1 MYSNGVSHLTVEDDI
16 QGVDAIVKWL
26 SCNSR
31 NAVVPYQSC
40 NLIILILLIEM
51 LRFFNESKRST
62 AVPKRRYYAW
72 DTTSEE
78 QFLLVFLIKIH
89 LLKPWGMGQ
98 TVITGRARLGGIPMG
113 VIVPEARTVEYTIP
127 ADPASPLSTEQVV
140 KQAGGVWFP
149 DSAYKTSQAIHDFNR
164 EGLPLSYLL
173 TGGLSGGQRDMFD
186 EVLKF
191 GATIVDALVQY
202 KQPVFV
208 YLPPNATPVVVHGPF
223 WTLQLIPIKWRC
235 MLIRSHEVDS

>member
-1 MYSNGVSHLTVEDDI
+1 
-16 QGVDAIVKWL
+16 
-26 SCNSR
+26 
-31 NAVVPYQSC
+31 
-40 NLIILILLIEM
+40 
-51 LRFFNESKRST
+51 
-62 AVPKRRYYAW
+62 
-72 DTTSEE
+72 
-78 QFLLVFLIKIH
+78 
-89 LLKPWGMGQ
+89 
-98 TVITGRARLGGIPMG
+98 MG

-164 EGLPLSYLL
+164 EGLPLIIFANWR
-173 TGGLSGGQRDMFD
+173 GFSGGQRDMFD

-208 YLPPNATPVVVHGPF
+208 YLPPNATLRGGAWAVLDSTINPDKMEMYADPKSRGGILEAPGAVSIKYRTPQLLKKAKKLDPVLLELEEKF
-223 WTLQLIPIKWRC
+223 
-235 MLIRSHEVDS
+235 MLSKILKC